1 MSVAAQTKGARYVNY
16 YGSKELA
23 RSFRT
28 VRNNTI
34 QTAED
39 IPTDQYGFAPAQGTK
54 TVSQTLVHIALFPR
68 LQLTI
73 HAKEPR
79 TSFEG
84 FDFPAFV
91 QQLTEEE
98 SKDRTK
104 AQVIDLLTTEGEQWA
119 CFLEGVTQDF
129 LAEPFGMP
137 PGATPASKSRFEML
151 LSVKEHE
158 MHHRSQLAVSQR
170 LLGIVPHLT
179 KLREAHIAEL
189 KADADVS
196 S

>member
-1 MSVAAQTKGARYVNY
+1 M
-16 YGSKELA
+16 
-23 RSFRT
+23 
-28 VRNNTI
+28 
-34 QTAED
+34 
-39 IPTDQYGFAPAQGTK
+39 
-54 TVSQTLVHIALFPR
+54 
-68 LQLTI
+68 
-73 HAKEPR
+73 
-79 TSFEG
+79 
-84 FDFPAFV
+84 
-91 QQLTEEE
+91 
-98 SKDRTK
+98 
-104 AQVIDLLTTEGEQWA
+104 IDLLTTEGEQWA